1 MGCRYRRRGSAP
13 RGRDGAGRAAGARKS
28 PAPSRARGG
37 GTSDRGHPRPGGGS
51 SLRRQ
56 PCLRGRAPHPLPPP
70 GPGGAG
76 NIVPRHWGRRR
87 GPRRISRD
95 RAGVSLPGPETP
107 CPIPASYRRS
117 RRDPSP
123 DRPPRGGDGG
133 AAAAAPVPPSS
144 SSGSGVSRGSG
155 GSSRSSPAPTC
166 PCQRLELRRWR
177 SRVWCPRPGA
187 PAPRPCGAASR
198 SPMSAAA
205 LYSLDSPACY
215 KNWCLEP
222 ANFYDAK
229 VGSGGG
235 PGPAC
240 KPGARGGCGMSGEEA
255 GGGLG
260 GSGTNLAELSA
271 AAPAMYEDE
280 SAIDFSSYIDS
291 MSAVPNLELCN
302 DELFADLFNSNHKPE
317 RGGEYGEY
325 LPPGGGAGR
334 DPAKDLGAAM
344 TTLLGSEPRTA
355 SSSSSSSSSS
365 SFSSRGA
372 LKQEPDWSDSDLSSS
387 LLPSQIATCAQTIM
401 NLSGQPTPPT
411 SPEPPGSSS
420 PSSCSTRSPGPGAAA
435 AAAPGPAQGVP
446 QPAAAAGGGKE
457 RGGKKCVD
465 RFSPEY
471 RQRRERNNIAVRKS
485 RDKAKRRNQEM
496 QQKLLE
502 LSAENEKLHKKI
514 EQLTRDLTSL
524 RHFFKQLPSASFLQP
539 GSGTDCR

>member
-1 MGCRYRRRGSAP
+1 
-13 RGRDGAGRAAGARKS
+13 
-28 PAPSRARGG
+28 
-37 GTSDRGHPRPGGGS
+37 
-51 SLRRQ
+51 
-56 PCLRGRAPHPLPPP
+56 
-70 GPGGAG
+70 
-76 NIVPRHWGRRR
+76 
-87 GPRRISRD
+87 
-95 RAGVSLPGPETP
+95 
-107 CPIPASYRRS
+107 
-117 RRDPSP
+117 
-123 DRPPRGGDGG
+123 
-133 AAAAAPVPPSS
+133 
-144 SSGSGVSRGSG
+144 
-155 GSSRSSPAPTC
+155 
-166 PCQRLELRRWR
+166 
-177 SRVWCPRPGA
+177 
-187 PAPRPCGAASR
+187 
-198 SPMSAAA
+198 MSAAA

-215 KNWCLEP
+215 KSWCQEP

-229 VGSGGG
+229 VGSCGG
-235 PGPAC
+235 PGPVC
-240 KPGARGGCGMSGEEA
+240 KAGARGGCGMSGEEA

-317 RGGEYGEY
+317 RGGDYGEY

-344 TTLLGSEPRTA
+344 TTLLGAEPRTASSA

-365 SFSSRGA
+365 SFSRGA

-420 PSSCSTRSPGPGAAA
+420 PSSCSTRSPGPAG
-435 AAAPGPAQGVP
+435 GSSGTGQGVP
-446 QPAAAAGGGKE
+446 QPPAAGGKE

-539 GSGTDCR
+539 GTGTDCR